1 MEVAWPSGP
10 LPLKT
15 QAIRFILVL
24 FISIF
29 ILACALVVT
38 NARMPDPKVAR
49 PLPDVLF
56 ELFPKIGWLENMTD
70 VSIGLLNT
78 MSALVLFKLYL
89 LHRQSEEL
97 NELQL
102 PFRIPFVSKFLL
114 DVWEGRQ
121 DTGIERRDAH
131 LIAWIRF
138 VTTYFIILLFRS
150 LVVVMTSYP
159 ATDNHCQKPVKIT
172 NPVKNIILTVV
183 TLGSGATHCGDL
195 MFSGHTVSV
204 TLGFMIQWVY
214 GPMLHGIFRPVSV
227 VLVLLSFY
235 FIIASRSHYTDDVLV
250 SFYATAVTFLALRH
264 SPEGAPRQL
273 QLLIGWWPCCGFS
286 RASEGESGNT
296 VVVIVDTPP
305 PDEEDQSTVKVE
317 IKEEKAVELARVHG
331 VM

>member
-1 MEVAWPSGP
+1 MEVAWPSGS

-15 QAIRFILVL
+15 QAIRFIAVL
-24 FISIF
+24 FISICT
-29 ILACALVVT
+29 LACALVVT

-56 ELFPKIGWLENMTD
+56 ELFPKVRWLENMTD
-70 VSIGLLNT
+70 VCIGFLN
-78 MSALVLFKLYL
+78 MLSALVLFKLYL

-97 NELQL
+97 NELRL
-102 PFRIPFVSKFLL
+102 PFQIPFVSKFIFG
-114 DVWEGRQ
+114 VWEGSQ
-121 DTGIERRDAH
+121 DTGIERRDVH

-150 LVVVMTSYP
+150 LVIVMTSYP

-172 NPVKNIILTVV
+172 NPVKNIILAVV
-183 TLGSGATHCGDL
+183 TFGYGATHCGDL

-227 VLVLLSFY
+227 ILVFLSFY
-235 FIIASRSHYTDDVLV
+235 FIIASRSHYTDDILV

-273 QLLIGWWPCCGFS
+273 QLLIGWWPCCGSS
-286 RASEGESGNT
+286 RANEGESSNAVLVT
-296 VVVIVDTPP
+296 VDTPP
-305 PDEEDQSTVKVE
+305 PEEEYQSTVGVD
-317 IKEEKAVELARVHG
+317 IKDENAVALARTHMV
-331 VM
+331 